1 MIRRDSKTRALIN
14 NDVQALN
21 KYKQERALY
30 QKVEG
35 LSTEVVEIKQ
45 LLVTVTQRL
54 DDIEK

>member
-30 QKVEG
+30 QKVEK

>member
-30 QKVEG
+30 QKVER